1 MIRPPALVAG
11 DTIAIVSP
19 SSSIAA
25 SVPRRTRRGIAELE
39 RLGFRVQVQEHALR
53 TGEHTAAIIEQ
64 RAQDL
69 NAAFS
74 DPGVA
79 GILCSVGGWAASA
92 LLDRLDYAAM
102 AANPTALIGYSDATA
117 LLVAIWTCA
126 GLSVVYGP
134 ALLPQFGEYGGLH
147 HYTLNAFRRT
157 MMDAQPGP
165 LAPSPTWLTE
175 RLRWDIEDERPRHEA
190 RGPQVRCVRSG
201 VAEGPLIAAHLGTLL
216 ALAGT
221 PYWPKLGGVVL
232 ALELDEHT
240 TPGSFDRAVVQ
251 LRLAGV
257 LEGVAALVVGRV
269 PPACGVTT
277 AVLDEV
283 LLRETARAPVPI
295 VADLPFGHTDPVV
308 CLPFGVRARVEATE
322 APGLEL
328 LEPAVLNATY
338 SCP

>member
-1 MIRPPALVAG
+1 MIRPPALQAG

-25 SVPRRTRRGIAELE
+25 AFPRRARRGIAELH
-39 RLGFRVQVQEHALR
+39 RLGFHVQVQEHALR
-53 TGEHTAAIIEQ
+53 TGEHTTAVIER

-79 GILCSVGGWAASA
+79 GILCSIGGCAASA
-92 LLDRLDYAAM
+92 LLDRLDYEAM
-102 AANPTALIGYSDATA
+102 AANPTVLIGYSDATA
-117 LLVAIWTCA
+117 LLVAIWARA

-134 ALLPQFGEYGGLH
+134 ALLPQFGEHGGLH
-147 HYTLNAFRRT
+147 RYTSNAFRRT
-157 MMDAQPGP
+157 MMDAQAGP
-165 LAPSPTWLTE
+165 LAPSPTWITE
-175 RLRWDIEDERPRHEA
+175 RLQWDVEDEHSRRDAH
-190 RGPQVRCVRSG
+190 GPQARTVRSG
-201 VAEGPLIAAHLGTLL
+201 GAEGPLLAAHLGTLL

-221 PYWPKLGGVVL
+221 PYWPDLGGVVL
-232 ALELDEHT
+232 ALELDEHA

-251 LRLAGV
+251 LRLAGA
-257 LEGVAALVVGRV
+257 LERVAALVLGRV

-308 CLPFGVRARVEATE
+308 CLPFGVRVRVEATA
-322 APGLEL
+322 APTLEL
-328 LEPAVLNATY
+328 LEPAVLQTTY
-338 SCP
+338 ACP